1 MPESK
6 LGGMDSGNV
15 FGREISAQ
23 EWDGAKA
30 GTAQEW
36 AQRRLARG
44 RTGMN
49 GYQIFAAYR
58 NAAS

>member
-1 MPESK
+1 
-6 LGGMDSGNV
+6 MDSGNV

-30 GTAQEW
+30 GTAQGW

-58 NAAS
+58 SAAS

>member
-1 MPESK
+1 MF
-6 LGGMDSGNV
+6 LGEGFRRRN
-15 FGREISAQ
+15 GR
-23 EWDGAKA
+23 GAKA

-58 NAAS
+58 SAAS